1 MRVIKKIFFLLLFSI
16 FYSQLYSQ
24 DNIHDFL
31 ERLSKGNYVIDFY
44 CDVLKSGKRETIHKF
59 SDVYIDREYPD
70 PDYGK
75 VKYKWFDMNVFP
87 MEIIQIKTNEYSEEI
102 EDGFFSI
109 SNHWID
115 VDNFCV
121 EKNIEIIFSEGS
133 DLNDWYDNYSSL
145 DWKKVREKKQN
156 TFYFHFDGDY
166 LYIYLNEEKED
177 SLFATFVNLN
187 DETFKE
193 FKNLIKNNTC
203 DLSRVTWPRHADG
216 TCDYDDSKTITTQTS
231 KEVFSSNV
239 AKNKIMTVTEN
250 LKLRSA
256 EATTSKVL
264 TVMAAGTKV
273 KILEIG
279 KAETIDGIDSNWVKV
294 EVQKGAK
301 GHDCK
306 EIKAGTVGWCYGG
319 YLEETKQNDDKQTV
333 KKDEKKKK
341 KK

>member
-1 MRVIKKIFFLLLFSI
+1 MRVIKKIFLLLLFSI

-87 MEIIQIKTNEYSEEI
+87 MEIIQINTNDYSEEI

-115 VDNFCV
+115 VYNFCV

-166 LYIYLNEEKED
+166 LYIYLNGETDKD
-177 SLFATFVNLN
+177 LFATFVNMN
-187 DETFKE
+187 DETFSQ
-193 FKNLIKNNTC
+193 FKSLIANNKC
-203 DLSRVTWPRHADG
+203 DLSKVIWPRHADG
-216 TCDYDDSKTITTQTS
+216 SCDYDGSKKIPAVQTSNTSSSTITPSQT
-231 KEVFSSNV
+231 
-239 AKNKIMTVTEN
+239 MTVTEN
-250 LKLRSA
+250 LKLRSG
-256 EATTSKVL
+256 EATSTQVL

-273 KILEIG
+273 KILELG
-279 KAETIDGIDSNWVKV
+279 HSETIDGINSNWVKV

-301 GHDCK
+301 DRDGK
-306 EIKAGTVGWCYGG
+306 TIKKGTVGWCYGG
-319 YLEETKQNDDKQTV
+319 YLEE
-333 KKDEKKKK
+333 
-341 KK
+341 